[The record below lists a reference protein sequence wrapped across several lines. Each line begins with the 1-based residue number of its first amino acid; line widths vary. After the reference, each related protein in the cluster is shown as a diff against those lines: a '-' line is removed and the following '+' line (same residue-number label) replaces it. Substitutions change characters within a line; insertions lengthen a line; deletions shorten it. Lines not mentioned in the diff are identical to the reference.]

1 MGVWLIL
8 FQSPAWH
15 LLKFKYNKVLG
26 GQQQC
31 TALDWG
37 VFQPLCGTT
46 CMVMGVSGSVTTS
59 FPPPVIHDSNVFFLP
74 HFMLTP
80 SYVFTP
86 SITSHFSFSHSL
98 LPPPPC
104 LIHGVGWYSDRP
116 NLWSALHHLLPSQS
130 PIFMS
135 QTHQKGCG
143 THRFFFVTHTLCNWV
158 LVVRSRVRDQ
168 GCNVV
173 HLLPIFCPR
182 LHYEHGGR
190 EPQHRHKHRDR
201 GKKNKAVSFSFF
213 CAVPFRWCSL
223 INGRITGS
231 RLFWFH

>member
-1 MGVWLIL
+1 MYCIRLRSFSTTMWNYLHGNGCIWQCYDFISSTCDPWQQRFLSAPFYAHPIIRFYTINYIPLLFLSLSPSPTTLSDSWSGLVFWQTKPLIC
-8 FQSPAWH
+8 SAP
-15 LLKFKYNKVLG
+15 
-26 GQQQC
+26 
-31 TALDWG
+31 
-37 VFQPLCGTT
+37 
-46 CMVMGVSGSVTTS
+46 S
-59 FPPPVIHDSNVFFLP
+59 PPVSKP
-74 HFMLTP
+74 HFHEP
-80 SYVFTP
+80 N
-86 SITSHFSFSHSL
+86 
-98 LPPPPC
+98 PPEG
-104 LIHGVGWYSDRP
+104 LRDS
-116 NLWSALHHLLPSQS
+116 S
-130 PIFMS
+130 
-135 QTHQKGCG
+135 
-143 THRFFFVTHTLCNWV
+143 FFFVTHTLCNWV